1 MTTGLL
7 KKLIAGDRAA
17 LAFAITL
24 VETQSKSKRA
34 LATELVQEATK
45 VSTRSTCLRIAM
57 TGAPGAGKS
66 CLLERVGMELIKRG
80 KKVAVLAIDPSS
92 PTTKG
97 SLLGDKTRMT
107 ELSRQLNAFVRPS
120 PTNGWLGGVT
130 RATGEATLFCEL
142 AGYDVI
148 FVETVGVGQS
158 EAAVS
163 HVTDCCTMVLSPNA
177 GDELQAMKRGVMELC
192 DFFLVNK
199 CDGDL
204 VPSANRLKSEL
215 LSASKFMAKRRG
227 HWSPVVKCVSANSG
241 LNVSEYLDEMLDFH
255 KNELDSGR
263 LHHLRRQ
270 QKLEAL
276 RQILKENILEHFRS
290 QSREVCEQV
299 QSEILSDRMSVSGA
313 AQIVLDDYYSKLT
326 VERTEGFV

>member
-1 MTTGLL
+1 MVT
-7 KKLIAGDRAA
+7 
-17 LAFAITL
+17 
-24 VETQSKSKRA
+24 
-34 LATELVQEATK
+34 
-45 VSTRSTCLRIAM
+45 
-57 TGAPGAGKS
+57 
-66 CLLERVGMELIKRG
+66 
-80 KKVAVLAIDPSS
+80 
-92 PTTKG
+92 
-97 SLLGDKTRMT
+97 LGDKTRMT

-215 LSASKFMAKRRG
+215 LSASKVCFWRKLSFNSFLTLAKI
-227 HWSPVVKCVSANSG
+227 HSG
-241 LNVSEYLDEMLDFH
+241 KSFAF
-255 KNELDSGR
+255 SC
-263 LHHLRRQ
+263 
-270 QKLEAL
+270 
-276 RQILKENILEHFRS
+276 QILIMTGLLDILPIFI
-290 QSREVCEQV
+290 VCMM
-299 QSEILSDRMSVSGA
+299 I
-313 AQIVLDDYYSKLT
+313 
-326 VERTEGFV
+326 

>member
-215 LSASKFMAKRRG
+215 LSASKKAITT
-227 HWSPVVKCVSANSG
+227 SPRTNCQSEKKTKQDKSKNLNSP
-241 LNVSEYLDEMLDFH
+241 NTDYINQTKIFSSEPQSY
-255 KNELDSGR
+255 STSSVGQR
-263 LHHLRRQ
+263 
-270 QKLEAL
+270 
-276 RQILKENILEHFRS
+276 RS
-290 QSREVCEQV
+290 Q
-299 QSEILSDRMSVSGA
+299 
-313 AQIVLDDYYSKLT
+313 
-326 VERTEGFV
+326 

>member
-97 SLLGDKTRMT
+97 SLLGIVECR
-107 ELSRQLNAFVRPS
+107 FI
-120 PTNGWLGGVT
+120 TN
-130 RATGEATLFCEL
+130 RE
-142 AGYDVI
+142 
-148 FVETVGVGQS
+148 
-158 EAAVS
+158 
-163 HVTDCCTMVLSPNA
+163 
-177 GDELQAMKRGVMELC
+177 
-192 DFFLVNK
+192 NK
-199 CDGDL
+199 
-204 VPSANRLKSEL
+204 
-215 LSASKFMAKRRG
+215 
-227 HWSPVVKCVSANSG
+227 
-241 LNVSEYLDEMLDFH
+241 
-255 KNELDSGR
+255 
-263 LHHLRRQ
+263 
-270 QKLEAL
+270 
-276 RQILKENILEHFRS
+276 
-290 QSREVCEQV
+290 
-299 QSEILSDRMSVSGA
+299 
-313 AQIVLDDYYSKLT
+313 
-326 VERTEGFV
+326 